1 MATLTLENLNTLLT
15 NLINE
20 NLSKNLKKLE
30 GRFQQEQTD
39 LSSISTQSEK
49 LISNNFLIKNFK
61 KL

>member
-1 MATLTLENLNTLLT
+1 MATLTQDNLNTLLT

-30 GRFQQEQTD
+30 GRFQQEQSD

-49 LISNNFLIKNFK
+49 LISNNF
-61 KL
+61 